1 MNQKNRLLREAYLML
16 ASIASGAVKPLG
28 YIQHMHDVLTLR
40 DRIAKNLKI
49 TEESRTLP
57 PQQGA

>member
-1 MNQKNRLLREAYLML
+1 MDQKNRLLREAFEML

-28 YIQHMHDVLTLR
+28 YLQHMHDVLKLR

-49 TEESRTLP
+49 TPE
-57 PQQGA
+57 AKA